1 MKKSKNNK
9 KINTELNFE
18 GYKDALETAFK
29 RFLDAPTNKS
39 LKDFIDYSQNYREA
53 WILKNAAPGYQDNFE
68 QGRDVRHSNAD
79 VKDPRVDVDPMILH
93 VDELSKQF
101 VKETV
106 FKADSDNR
114 EEGKDGGSSI
124 ASNYF
129 IWPQLEQDYLQHSI
143 LGTRPSNSKDWKK
156 GKLLNRRWYFEK
168 EHPNAKK
175 TAWWTSR
182 EDFSTAARKA
192 NEQKMFLKKF
202 NNLHVDADEFYTIYS
217 DDLSDEEKIKYFNE
231 ITLPNERDSLI
242 NSDINFV
249 IVESVYPKTPR
260 QFAEQT
266 MNPGSKYTWRDV
278 CIFDPQKITFRS
290 LTNDFAYKPAV
301 RIVDNPGWLISN
313 DMLSTSNQTMIEFL
327 KYTDRRLKI
336 HNELNDK

>member
-143 LGTRPSNSKDWKK
+143 LGTRPSNSKDWKRANCSIEDGILK
-156 GKLLNRRWYFEK
+156 KNTQMQKKPLGGPVERIFRLLPEKQMNRRCF
-168 EHPNAKK
+168 
-175 TAWWTSR
+175 
-182 EDFSTAARKA
+182 
-192 NEQKMFLKKF
+192 
-202 NNLHVDADEFYTIYS
+202 
-217 DDLSDEEKIKYFNE
+217 
-231 ITLPNERDSLI
+231 
-242 NSDINFV
+242 
-249 IVESVYPKTPR
+249 
-260 QFAEQT
+260 
-266 MNPGSKYTWRDV
+266 
-278 CIFDPQKITFRS
+278 
-290 LTNDFAYKPAV
+290 
-301 RIVDNPGWLISN
+301 
-313 DMLSTSNQTMIEFL
+313 
-327 KYTDRRLKI
+327 
-336 HNELNDK
+336 